1 MNIEDR
7 RCCVYAVQGEATG
20 RVYIG
25 QTDLLQRRLGEHNKG
40 RVKST
45 KRGTPWKLVARE
57 YFEDRLD
64 ARWAESIFKR
74 SKGMRLK
81 WLAKNKVRRA
91 YASEI
96 NIPIEYQNRIADVS
110 KKFMEIKKF

>member
-1 MNIEDR
+1 MWESFIRVIFSYAKISNIEER
-7 RCCVYAVQGEATG
+7 RYCVYAIQSETTG

-45 KRGTPWKLVARE
+45 KRETPWKLVASE
-57 YFEDRLD
+57 YFEDRSD
-64 ARWAESIFKR
+64 ASWAESNFKR

-81 WLAKNKVRRA
+81 
-91 YASEI
+91 
-96 NIPIEYQNRIADVS
+96 
-110 KKFMEIKKF
+110 